1 MQIEKGDLFDYDL
14 EVKPLIEILVGR
26 SVVSAI
32 NELQE
37 EKEKEERKNNLDK
50 YQKKRN
56 AELMVTQRLEAKHKR
71 KLDEADRRRLQKE
84 LFVKNQK
91 EAGKKII
98 ARRNAKES
106 LLGLRNELLNEL
118 EDLGFIRAEPTSDLK
133 IKYEEWLYAQ
143 IVEALRLQANS
154 QVAAV
159 KLLEEEEKKLASEH
173 KKFIEEEMAR
183 RQGILDERE
192 RLRKEN

>member
-1 MQIEKGDLFDYDL
+1 VQIERGDLFDFDL

-26 SVVSAI
+26 SVVSAM

-37 EKEKEERKNNLDK
+37 EKEREERKHNLDK

-71 KLDEADRRRLQKE
+71 KLEEAERRRLQKE

-106 LLGLRNELLNEL
+106 LLGLKN
-118 EDLGFIRAEPTSDLK
+118 
-133 IKYEEWLYAQ
+133 
-143 IVEALRLQANS
+143 
-154 QVAAV
+154 
-159 KLLEEEEKKLASEH
+159 
-173 KKFIEEEMAR
+173 
-183 RQGILDERE
+183 
-192 RLRKEN
+192 

>member
-1 MQIEKGDLFDYDL
+1 VQIERGDLFDFDL

-26 SVVSAI
+26 SVVSAM

-37 EKEKEERKNNLDK
+37 EKERGGCKHNLDK

-71 KLDEADRRRLQKE
+71 KLEEAERRRLQKE

-106 LLGLRNELLNEL
+106 LLGLKN
-118 EDLGFIRAEPTSDLK
+118 
-133 IKYEEWLYAQ
+133 
-143 IVEALRLQANS
+143 
-154 QVAAV
+154 
-159 KLLEEEEKKLASEH
+159 
-173 KKFIEEEMAR
+173 
-183 RQGILDERE
+183 
-192 RLRKEN
+192 

>member
-1 MQIEKGDLFDYDL
+1 MDEAPYPEFKPKERGLDFGVQIERGDLFDYDL

-98 ARRNAKES
+98 ARRNAKER
-106 LLGLRNELLNEL
+106 LLGLRNDLLNEL

-143 IVEALRLQANS
+143 IV
-154 QVAAV
+154 
-159 KLLEEEEKKLASEH
+159 
-173 KKFIEEEMAR
+173 
-183 RQGILDERE
+183 
-192 RLRKEN
+192 